1 MLDLRFA
8 HVLQQD
14 AKMSHSVAV
23 GTLPALFINIANPKV
38 QKNVPFENWT
48 KTEEE
53 NYVCA

>member
-23 GTLPALFINIANPKV
+23 GTLPALLINIANPKV